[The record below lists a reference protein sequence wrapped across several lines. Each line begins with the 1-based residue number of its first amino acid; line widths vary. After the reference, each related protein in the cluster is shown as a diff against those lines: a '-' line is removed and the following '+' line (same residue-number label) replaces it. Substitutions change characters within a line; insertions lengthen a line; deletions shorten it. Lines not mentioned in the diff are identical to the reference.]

1 MTQASTGR
9 RNRTCTPKAVRL
21 NVLPTSPPDSQP
33 EARQQPGRPGRGGRN
48 AWQSGHG
55 KIAHSRTGRWR
66 AAVLIL
72 VHVLIG
78 AHIVHWLVTGMT
90 VSPVEPSES
99 MQTLREGVV
108 NAGFIMFA
116 LAIVSTM
123 VLGRFFCG
131 WACHVVALQDLCSW
145 SMMKIGIKPKPF
157 RSRLLLYAPLGIAL
171 YMFVWPVFH
180 REVIRPL
187 FADRWGRLPIWLGQS
202 EPLPTI
208 RVELLVQDFWA
219 TFPAWYT
226 AIPFFLIIGFAC
238 VYFLGSKGFC
248 TYGCPYGGFF
258 APIDKLA
265 FGRIR
270 VNDDCNQ
277 CGHCTAVCTSNV
289 RVHEEVRD
297 FGVVMDPG
305 CMKCMDCVSVCPT
318 DALRFGIGKPAVA
331 TRPRDI
337 GARERAAAARAAREA
352 RYDLTRREEWVFAG
366 LFLAILIAFRGF
378 LNEVPLLMAV
388 GIAAIGTFLLHK
400 SWRMLRD
407 HSVRMVNLQ
416 LKAKGSIRPAGWI
429 TLAGTTLLMVVGAWA
444 GFIRYNTWRAGELYA
459 RMTVPLSAVF
469 RPEFEISA
477 SQRRIAER
485 FVEHYRIA
493 DGPPWRASRAADAS
507 GASSNRRGYGWGL
520 APDHRLNLAY
530 GLAVL
535 DELEA
540 AEAEFLHVVRSGRP
554 RDTLVFQTAQLMQFL
569 GRSQDDSR
577 SMMRA
582 ALERHPELD
591 QVRASLAA
599 EVAGRGPEG
608 RREASQ
614 MWDSRLRERH
624 LRASTYFGAAST
636 MLQAQDRP
644 RAQELVDRGVAA
656 ADKHHDAEAL
666 IQAARFSLSWGDTEQ
681 ARTLIDRALAIPT
694 NRGHRAVAAAGLF
707 VQLGDPDE
715 ASKLSHDAVERAER
729 LGPHSG
735 LPNVF
740 VSAANVMVQRGRLD
754 QAAEL
759 FVRAADAVGYSAWD
773 LASIGLS
780 MAQTAQA
787 AGGIQAAQGPSE
799 SAKAVRAL
807 LDNAV
812 KALEGAVELEPDAS
826 TLLHDLAQV
835 YLFSGRTDDAVKTL
849 ERAVLAAPRNPEL
862 AGRMAQLLG
871 HLGRPQE
878 ANRWV
883 EEARRRLEAGGAQE
897 P

>member
-1 MTQASTGR
+1 M
-9 RNRTCTPKAVRL
+9 
-21 NVLPTSPPDSQP
+21 
-33 EARQQPGRPGRGGRN
+33 
-48 AWQSGHG
+48 
-55 KIAHSRTGRWR
+55 GRWR
-66 AAVLIL
+66 AGVLIL

-90 VSPVEPSES
+90 LAPVEPSES
-99 MQTLREGVV
+99 MQTLREGTI

-123 VLGRFFCG
+123 VMGRWFCG

-145 SMMKIGIKPKPF
+145 SMMKLGVRPKPF

-187 FADRWGRLPIWLGQS
+187 FADRWGRLPVWLGQS

-208 RVELLVQDFWA
+208 RTELLVQDFWA

-258 APIDKLA
+258 APVDKLA
-265 FGRIR
+265 IGRIR

-305 CMKCMDCVSVCPT
+305 CMKCMDCVSVCPN
-318 DALRFGIGKPAVA
+318 DALRYGIGKPAVV
-331 TRPRDI
+331 TRPRDQD
-337 GARERAAAARAAREA
+337 ARARAAVARAAREA

-366 LFLAILIAFRGF
+366 CFLAFMMAYRGF

-388 GIAAIGTFLLHK
+388 GIAGIGTYLVHK
-400 SWRMLRD
+400 CWRMIRD
-407 HSVRMVNLQ
+407 HSVRLVNLQ
-416 LKAKGSIRPAGWI
+416 LKAKGSIRPAGW
-429 TLAGTTLLMVVGAWA
+429 ATLLGTLLLVIVGMWA
-444 GFIRYNTWRAGELYA
+444 GFIRYHTWRASELYA

-469 RPEFEISA
+469 RPEFEVSV
-477 SQRRIAER
+477 SQRRLAER
-485 FVEHYRIA
+485 TVGHYRVA
-493 DGPPWRASRAADAS
+493 DGPPWRITQSK
-507 GASSNRRGYGWGL
+507 GTVPVRRGFGWGL
-520 APDHRLNLAY
+520 TPDQRLNLAY

-540 AEAEFLHVVRSGRP
+540 AEVEFRHVIRTGRP
-554 RDTLVFQTAQLMQFL
+554 RDGLVFQTAQLMQFL
-569 GRSQDDSR
+569 GRSQDEAR
-577 SMMRA
+577 EMMRE
-582 ALERHPELD
+582 ALDRHPDLD

-599 EVAGRGPEG
+599 EVAGRGQDG
-608 RREASQ
+608 RAIARA
-614 MWDSRLRERH
+614 MWDTRLAERH
-624 LRASTYFGAAST
+624 LPPSTYFGAAST
-636 MLQAQDRP
+636 MLQVQDRQ
-644 RAQELVDRGVAA
+644 RAEELVELAVVAA
-656 ADKHHDAEAL
+656 ERRHDAEAL
-666 IQAARFSLSWGDTEQ
+666 IQAARFKLSWGESE
-681 ARTLIDRALAIPT
+681 RVRALVDQALRVPT

-707 VQLGDPDE
+707 MQLGE
-715 ASKLSHDAVERAER
+715 TERAGVLSQDAVDRAER

-735 LPNVF
+735 LPSVF
-740 VSAANVMVQRGRLD
+740 VSAANIMVQRGRLD
-754 QAAEL
+754 QAAVL
-759 FVRAADAVGYSAWD
+759 FSRAADAVGYSAWD

-799 SAKAVRAL
+799 TAKAVRTL
-807 LDNAV
+807 LDGAV
-812 KALEGAVELEPDAS
+812 SALERAVEIEPDAS

-835 YLFSGRTDDAVKTL
+835 YLFSGRPDDAVKTL
-849 ERAVLAAPRNPEL
+849 ERAALLAPRNPEL
-862 AGRMAQLLG
+862 AGRMAQLLN
-871 HLGRPQE
+871 HLGRSQE
-878 ANRWV
+878 ASRWV
-883 EEARRRLEAGGAQE
+883 EEARRRVEESGAEA